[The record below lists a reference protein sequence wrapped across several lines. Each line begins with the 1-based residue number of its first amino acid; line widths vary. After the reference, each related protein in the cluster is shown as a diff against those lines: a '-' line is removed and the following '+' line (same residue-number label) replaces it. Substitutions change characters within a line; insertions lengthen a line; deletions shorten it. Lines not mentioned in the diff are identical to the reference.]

1 MDNKFLAIRNKSMIA
16 RTKSRQGNQNM
27 KTLGI
32 TNPKYNE
39 RGERKRERYQK
50 ASEKGRDLYHKAR
63 RRGANNQRTRRRR
76 RR

>member
-1 MDNKFLAIRNKSMIA
+1 MIRH
-16 RTKSRQGNQNM
+16 TQSRRSSQNL

-32 TNPKYNE
+32 TKSLYNV
-39 RGERKRERYQK
+39 RDERKRERYQK